1 MRFNVHKKS
10 STPIY
15 QQIYEQIRYRIQT
28 SMIKPGDQL
37 PSLRKLSQE
46 LEISLLTVR
55 KAYQL
60 LQKSGLI
67 VIQSGKGAFVKGVTK
82 RSSKVLNNFSWQD
95 ELNVNITRSQYS
107 LNRDRKYYDFS
118 QAILFPRLLPN
129 QFLAQEMQSL
139 LRTNELV
146 LATYG
151 PIQGDRELRMELSS
165 YLQREQGIKAEPH
178 EIMITSG
185 AQQGIDLIAQT
196 LLKPGDTV
204 IVESPCYGAA
214 IDVFTN
220 KGVNVIS
227 IELDEEGIQSDLVE
241 EVCQKI
247 KPSLLYVNPSFQ
259 NPTGI
264 LMSRQRRKELVDLA
278 ELYHFFIVEDDSF
291 GEIYFDDISVPP
303 PIKTFDKNGHVLFL
317 KGFSK
322 TLAPGLRIG
331 LLYAQGSV
339 FDWLYAVKALMD
351 IGSPLLTQKAVL
363 AFLRTERM
371 KQHMEK
377 LRIALQLRRDHA
389 SDLLSPLSDYVQF
402 QVPKGGFNLWLK
414 LPQNVNT
421 FALLKKAQEHNVCF
435 LPGEACF
442 VHKPPHAYIRISYS
456 LLSDTDLNIGL
467 QRLNAIFSAEI

>member
-55 KAYQL
+55 KSYQL

-139 LRTNELV
+139 LRTDELV

-151 PIQGDRELRMELSS
+151 PIQGDRELRIELSS
-165 YLQREQGIKAEPH
+165 YLQREQGIKADPH

-377 LRIALQLRRDHA
+377 LRIALQLRRDHNKRPAFA
-389 SDLLSPLSDYVQF
+389 SFRLRSIPSP
-402 QVPKGGFNLWLK
+402 
-414 LPQNVNT
+414 
-421 FALLKKAQEHNVCF
+421 
-435 LPGEACF
+435 
-442 VHKPPHAYIRISYS
+442 
-456 LLSDTDLNIGL
+456 
-467 QRLNAIFSAEI
+467 